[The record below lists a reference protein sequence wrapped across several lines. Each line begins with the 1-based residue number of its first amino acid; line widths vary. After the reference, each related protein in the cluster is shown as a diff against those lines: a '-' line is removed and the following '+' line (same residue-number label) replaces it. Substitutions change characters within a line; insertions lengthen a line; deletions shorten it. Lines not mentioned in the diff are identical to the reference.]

1 MKTLASLLLAA
12 LVAASPLALAKKRI
26 EKATDMPTFTYKV
39 EGKLEDLVR
48 DAGAFSRF
56 AAQVHRDNQS
66 VLDGYEIAD
75 KAAHRDLLAVQAQ
88 IDFLEGRYAEAA
100 KRAEEIR
107 ALEEKPADKL
117 ISGMAIRT
125 MVAAQAKAGDI
136 TSETY
141 RKEVGRLV
149 ATELAKHPFA
159 VIEND
164 IKSYKSSA
172 EIIGEALILGG
183 VRDRLQPVVD
193 KAGGVMSSDFAPAI
207 VRSRFALVTRLPL
220 KQVLVD
226 TYSAYLAA
234 NKVEKADIWAARDAA
249 LPEGAGLSPV
259 RIAIWDS
266 GVDAPIFKD
275 RAVRDGAGKPLFIA
289 FDVFEN
295 PSKSPLVPIPAE
307 LRDRLPTMKSRMK
320 GLSDLQSN
328 VDSPEASEV
337 KAALSKLK
345 REEYKAVVEELG
357 LAGNYSHGT
366 HVAGIAMAGNPYA
379 RLVNARLEFGY
390 KLLPDPCPSRELAE
404 KNARNMKAYVDFFR
418 KHGVRVVNMSW
429 GGTAKS
435 LENDLELCNIGKNPE
450 ERKAIARGYFDMQK
464 KALDAAIRGAPGI
477 LFVAA
482 AGNSNADAAF
492 EEAIPAD
499 LSAPNLLTVGAVDKA
514 GDEAPFTS
522 YGPTVKAH
530 ANGYQ
535 VESYLPGGDRV
546 AFSGTSMAS
555 PQVAGLAAKMLAVNP
570 KLKPAEVIAI
580 ILSTVDKTADGRRFL
595 VHPAKALE
603 AAKAKAK
610 KG

>member
-1 MKTLASLLLAA
+1 MNRYATLLLAA

-56 AAQVHRDNQS
+56 AAQVRRDNQS

-136 TSETY
+136 TSEAY

-149 ATELAKHPFA
+149 AAELAKHPFA

-164 IKSYKSSA
+164 IKGYKSSA

-220 KQVLVD
+220 KQVLID

-234 NKVEKADIWAARDAA
+234 NKVEKADIWAARDVA
-249 LPEGAGLSPV
+249 LPEGAGYAPV

-379 RLVNARLEFGY
+379 RLLNARLEFGY
-390 KLLPDPCPSRELAE
+390 KLLPDPCPTRELAE

-418 KHGVRVVNMSW
+418 KNGVRVVNMSW

-450 ERKAIARGYFDMQK
+450 ERKAIAREYFDMQK

-499 LSAPNLLTVGAVDKA
+499 LAAPNLLTVGAVDKA

-580 ILSTVDKTADGRRFL
+580 ILSTVEKTTDGRRFL
-595 VHPAKALE
+595 VHPAKAV
-603 AAKAKAK
+603 AAAKAK

>member
-1 MKTLASLLLAA
+1 MFKRSLFFVLAIALAA
-12 LVAASPLALAKKRI
+12 SAAAQGKKRI
-26 EKATDMPTFTYKV
+26 EKAADMPRFTYKV

-48 DAGAFSRF
+48 DEKAFSRF
-56 AAQVHRDNQS
+56 AAEVKRDNQS

-75 KAAHRDLLAVQAQ
+75 KAAHRDLLTVQAQ
-88 IDFLEGRYAEAA
+88 IDFLEGRYADAA

-117 ISGMAIRT
+117 VSGMAIRT
-125 MVAAQAKAGDI
+125 MVAAQAKVGNT
-136 TSETY
+136 TSEAY
-141 RKEVGRLV
+141 RKEVGRLI
-149 ATELAKHPFA
+149 AAELATFPYPVVA
-159 VIEND
+159 ND
-164 IKSYKSSA
+164 IKSYKSSS
-172 EIIGEALILGG
+172 EIIGESLLLGS

-193 KAGGVMSSDFAPAI
+193 KAGGVLSSDFAPSI
-207 VRSRFALVTRLPL
+207 VRTRFGLVARLPL
-220 KQVLVD
+220 KQTLID

-234 NKVEKADIWAARDAA
+234 NKVEKPDIWAARDVE
-249 LPEGAGLSPV
+249 LPKGRNYAPV
-259 RIAIWDS
+259 NIAVWDS
-266 GVDAPIFKD
+266 GVDAPLFKD
-275 RAVRDGAGKPLFIA
+275 RLVLDGAGKPLFIA
-289 FDVFEN
+289 FDVYEK
-295 PSKSPLVPIPAE
+295 PSKSELMPIPAE
-307 LRDRLPTMKSRMK
+307 LRNRIPAMKSRMK

-328 VDSPEASEV
+328 VESAEATEV
-337 KAALSKLK
+337 KGVLSQLK
-345 REEYKAVVEELG
+345 REEFKGVIEELG

-404 KNARNMKAYVDFFR
+404 KNAKNMKTFVDFFR
-418 KHGVRVVNMSW
+418 KNGVRVVNMSW
-429 GGTAKS
+429 GGTVKS
-435 LENDLELCNIGKNPE
+435 IENELELCNIGKSPE
-450 ERKAIARGYFDMQK
+450 ERKTIARGYFDLQK
-464 KALDAAIRGAPGI
+464 KSLRDAVANAPEI

-492 EEAIPAD
+492 EETIPAD
-499 LSAPNLLTVGAVDKA
+499 IALPNVLTVGAVDKA

-535 VESYLPGGDRV
+535 VESYLPGGERV

-580 ILSTVDKTADGRRFL
+580 IEKTVEKTADGRRFL

-603 AAKAKAK
+603 AAKGKA
-610 KG
+610 G